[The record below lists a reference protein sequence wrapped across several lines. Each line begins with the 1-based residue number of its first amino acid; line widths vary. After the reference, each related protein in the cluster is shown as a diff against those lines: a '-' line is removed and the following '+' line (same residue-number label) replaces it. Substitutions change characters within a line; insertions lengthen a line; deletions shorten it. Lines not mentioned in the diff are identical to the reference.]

1 MGRVAGFAVALH
13 LLVVVSG
20 AAGQPPSAGGIDAE
34 PAAPAGRRAILLRLK
49 PLDEGT
55 VRSALDLAL
64 ALLGSPDC
72 PGIYSEFQR
81 PDGRTPR
88 DELERM
94 GIGPEEFLESLV
106 FTDGSREAV
115 CRRDRA
121 VMTATP
127 GRALIYVC
135 PRFAAFQIGNPR
147 LSAAVI
153 IHESLHAL
161 GLGENPPSSDE
172 INRRVE
178 RRCWKPARRPPKADP
193 QSSLVARAA
202 DRE

>member
-1 MGRVAGFAVALH
+1 MGRFLGVGVALH
-13 LLVVVSG
+13 LLVAGPAG
-20 AAGQPPSAGGIDAE
+20 AGPAPGVGDTGAE
-34 PAAPAGRRAILLRLK
+34 VAAPAVRRAILLKLK

-55 VRSALDLAL
+55 VRRALDLAL
-64 ALLGSPDC
+64 AMLASPDC

-81 PDGRTPR
+81 PDGRTPQ

-135 PRFAAFQIGNPR
+135 PRFAEFQIGNPLR
-147 LSAAVI
+147 SAAVI

-172 INRRVE
+172 ITRRVE
-178 RRCWKPARRPPKADP
+178 RRCWKPGRWAPRSDPPP
-193 QSSLVARAA
+193 SLVARTAE
-202 DRE
+202 RE

>member
-1 MGRVAGFAVALH
+1 MGRVPGFAVALH
-13 LLVVVSG
+13 LLVAVSG
-20 AAGQPPSAGGIDAE
+20 AAGQPPSAGGTSGE
-34 PAAPAGRRAILLRLK
+34 PAAAASRRAILLKLK

-55 VRSALDLAL
+55 VRRALDLAL
-64 ALLGSPDC
+64 AMLASPDC
-72 PGIYSEFQR
+72 AGIYSEFRR

-115 CRRDRA
+115 CRRGQA

-135 PRFAAFQIGNPR
+135 PGFADFQLR
-147 LSAAVI
+147 SAHKSAAVI

-161 GLGENPPSSDE
+161 GLGENPPRSSD
-172 INRRVE
+172 ITRRVE
-178 RRCWKPARRPPKADP
+178 RSCCKLAK
-193 QSSLVARAA
+193 
-202 DRE
+202 

>member
-1 MGRVAGFAVALH
+1 
-13 LLVVVSG
+13 
-20 AAGQPPSAGGIDAE
+20 
-34 PAAPAGRRAILLRLK
+34 
-49 PLDEGT
+49 
-55 VRSALDLAL
+55 
-64 ALLGSPDC
+64 
-72 PGIYSEFQR
+72 
-81 PDGRTPR
+81 
-88 DELERM
+88 
-94 GIGPEEFLESLV
+94 
-106 FTDGSREAV
+106 
-115 CRRDRA
+115 

>member
-1 MGRVAGFAVALH
+1 MGRALVIAATLHFLVAG
-13 LLVVVSG
+13 
-20 AAGQPPSAGGIDAE
+20 SAGAGPAPSVGETGAE
-34 PAAPAGRRAILLRLK
+34 PAGPARRRAILLKLK

-55 VRSALDLAL
+55 VRCALDLAL
-64 ALLGSPDC
+64 AMLAA
-72 PGIYSEFQR
+72 PGCSRVYSEFQR

>member
-1 MGRVAGFAVALH
+1 MGRLLGVAVALH
-13 LLVVVSG
+13 LLVAGPAG
-20 AAGQPPSAGGIDAE
+20 ARPVPSVGDNGAE
-34 PAAPAGRRAILLRLK
+34 PAAPVARRAILLKLK

-64 ALLGSPDC
+64 AMLASPDC
-72 PGIYSEFQR
+72 PGVYSDFRR
-81 PDGRTPR
+81 PDGRTPQ

-115 CRRDRA
+115 CREGRA

-127 GRALIYVC
+127 GRTLIYVC
-135 PRFAAFQIGNPR
+135 PGFADFQLR
-147 LSAAVI
+147 SARKSAAVV

-161 GLGENPPSSDE
+161 GLGENPPSSGE
-172 INRRVE
+172 ITRRVE
-178 RRCWKPARRPPKADP
+178 RLCWKPGRRPPKP
-193 QSSLVARAA
+193 TR
-202 DRE
+202 